1 MVYSPKRH
9 VESIK
14 QLIIIAFSNKNSIIK
29 KLGLTP
35 QEVFEIWDN
44 VSQFVEHHLE
54 NKKAVKIPG
63 LGVFTFTSVKL
74 DVSQKKFI
82 LIQKPVFVISE
93 KFAQNHKLSQVKYSI
108 PGDIPVIPINY
119 SALSHNLNISRD
131 VVEASIKE
139 VVNAFAHSIEYN
151 PTCHLG
157 FTTLGSILI
166 HNNLVKMKFLPCF
179 LEKIQQSVGLAN
191 IFFKRQTLH
200 KDKFPYQLQNIIED
214 VYLENKQKKDIEDDI
229 EGTSL
234 LKDCP
239 KIRDARIAMYF
250 QNLPTIQQNLDVS
263 TPCKSNAVFPTTP
276 PKKAPHSK
284 SVNFKNTLK
293 NPIKAINFNKD
304 SIEELKKVSDTQCGN
319 CMKNMTDFC
328 YFCYN
333 HTKQNID
340 VNNANQM
347 KKKEHEYDHIQQL
360 IKHSR
365 DSEVEKLE
373 KHMNDRKVEEAR
385 LVAASNLENSE
396 IARNEHKQKSHE
408 FNRSFLFKDRLVTP
422 PFHVK
427 QADYGGA
434 LDIQVNERFQTM
446 KNDHSKYKFLD
457 TIERIQI
464 ADNYQQEQD
473 NNYKVKNFKSEEYR
487 KALDTQICMKKYLD
501 TSSEF
506 QEERKVSPKT
516 TTLVPFQNHQEV
528 NPSLLLQSPNPDSV
542 QLFKFHG
549 TNKILDMDENKL
561 RKRRQNELLFK
572 NQMKMAVERREKEC
586 AARMAL
592 RKEELEMLKRTRND
606 LLQESFIRNHFNV
619 TQRLELEKSWCAH
632 WKKKDVGEVDE
643 RIRNQSPGLLL
654 HDQCE
659 KYYKCSQCFRKPTNY
674 GKSNVWSESRYVSGS
689 RIML

>member
-14 QLIIIAFSNKNSIIK
+14 QLIIISFSNKNSIIK

-35 QEVFEIWDN
+35 QEVFDIWDN

-93 KFAQNHKLSQVKYSI
+93 KFAQNHKLSQVKHSI

-139 VVNAFAHSIEYN
+139 VINAFAHSIEYN

-191 IFFKRQTLH
+191 IFFKRQKLH

-214 VYLENKQKKDIEDDI
+214 VYFENERKKDVEDDI

-284 SVNFKNTLK
+284 SVNFKNILK
-293 NPIKAINFNKD
+293 NPIKAINSNKD
-304 SIEELKKVSDTQCGN
+304 IIEELKKVSDTQCGN

-340 VNNANQM
+340 IDNANQM

-373 KHMNDRKVEEAR
+373 K
-385 LVAASNLENSE
+385 
-396 IARNEHKQKSHE
+396 
-408 FNRSFLFKDRLVTP
+408 RSFLFKDRLVTP

-446 KNDHSKYKFLD
+446 KNDHCKYKFLD
-457 TIERIQI
+457 TIERMQI

-473 NNYKVKNFKSEEYR
+473 NISKVKNFKSEEYR
-487 KALDTQICMKKYLD
+487 KALETQICMKKYLD
-501 TSSEF
+501 TSSEI

-528 NPSLLLQSPNPDSV
+528 YPSLLLQSPNPDSV
-542 QLFKFHG
+542 QLFKVHG
-549 TNKILDMDENKL
+549 TNKILDMDEKKL
-561 RKRRQNELLFK
+561 QKRRQNELLFK

-586 AARMAL
+586 VARMAL

-632 WKKKDVGEVDE
+632 WKKKNVGEVDE
-643 RIRNQSPGLLL
+643 KIRNQSPGLLL

-659 KYYKCSQCFRKPTNY
+659 KYYKCAQCFRKPTNY